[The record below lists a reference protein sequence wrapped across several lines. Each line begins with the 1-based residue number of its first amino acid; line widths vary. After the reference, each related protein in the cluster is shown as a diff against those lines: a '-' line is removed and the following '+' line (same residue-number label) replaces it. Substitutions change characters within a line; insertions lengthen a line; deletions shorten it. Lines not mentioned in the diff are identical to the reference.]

1 MFVHALVR
9 LLAVAL
15 LLVVGVAETLRRLQE
30 RRLL

>member
-9 LLAVAL
+9 LLAVGL
-15 LLVVGVAETLRRLQE
+15 LLVVGVAEALRRLQE